1 MITVEEVMVLW
12 SFIGKAGVI
21 IGVIVGIIKG
31 FEYLYKKMPV
41 SKLEERIKDCERHNQ
56 NDYKRLSDI
65 ETRVG
70 SLESR
75 LEETNS
81 EIEHVNEGIR
91 RIGISQISLL
101 RHLVTGNG
109 QKDLEK
115 EADDLTEFFID
126 HKRKAE

>member
-1 MITVEEVMVLW
+1 MITTEEVMLLW
-12 SFIGKAGVI
+12 SFIGKAGVA
-21 IGVIVGIIKG
+21 IGVIVGIVKG

-41 SKLEERIKDCERHNQ
+41 SKLEERIKDCEQHNQ

-65 ETRVG
+65 EFRVG
-70 SLESR
+70 ALENK
-75 LEETNS
+75 LEETNT

-126 HKRKAE
+126 HKRRTE